1 MDVSFVLLSKYIVH
15 FLPMLQVYTCAEK
28 KTTTIAPSVKA
39 AFLWCPFV
47 APNETHL
54 LVLTCL
60 PTQYSIFIQQSS
72 EKLSKSI
79 DSLDVKSHNPYITLE
94 GVLHSS

>member
-28 KTTTIAPSVKA
+28 KTIAPSVKA

-47 APNETHL
+47 A
-54 LVLTCL
+54 
-60 PTQYSIFIQQSS
+60 
-72 EKLSKSI
+72 
-79 DSLDVKSHNPYITLE
+79 
-94 GVLHSS
+94 